1 MIKLAQTDPEIAA
14 CFPVMVQ
21 LRLHLKADL
30 FVAQIRELMAHGY
43 SLAYLEDAERVI
55 SVAGFKIDRNLYAG
69 KHLYVEDLVTCERA
83 RSNGYGERMLNWLT
97 DYARNHQCNVLHL
110 DSGVQ
115 RHGAH
120 RFYLKQRLDIVSYHF
135 LTRLETE

>member
-1 MIKLAQTDPEIAA
+1 MIKIAQTEQEIAA

-21 LRLHLKADL
+21 LRLHLQAYS
-30 FVAQIRELMAHGY
+30 FVEKIRELMVEGY
-43 SLAYLEDAERVI
+43 CLAYLEDAERVV

-69 KHLYVEDLVTCERA
+69 KHLYVEDLVTCERE
-83 RSNGYGERMLNWLT
+83 RSKGYGERMMNWLT
-97 DYARNHQCNVLHL
+97 EYARCHQCSVIHL

-120 RFYLKQRLDIVSYHF
+120 RFYLMQRLDIVSYHF
-135 LTRLETE
+135 LAKLDTG